1 MPERKARA
9 SEATTVSAAETTSG
23 DALRRQT
30 EVVSPTRQTIRRF
43 MRHRVAVIGLIVVS
57 IIVAAAIFAP
67 VVTRSEGPD
76 VIDLRARN
84 EGPSAAHWFGTDRTG
99 RDTFTRVVYAGRVS
113 LAVGVAAVVIS
124 VAIGTTL
131 GAIAGFNGGLVDS
144 VVMRITDVIMTF
156 PAIIILLTV
165 AAITGPGITQ
175 TVLILGLLSWPVPCR
190 LVRAKLLSVRE
201 QEFILAAHAMGAR
214 RGKILLSHALPNAL
228 DVLIVYAS
236 LGIATAI
243 LLEAGLSFLGL
254 GVQPPTPSW
263 GNMLNVA
270 RNVSVLEQY
279 PWQWLPAGIAIVVTV
294 LSVNFIGDGLRD
306 ALDPRMK
313 L

>member
-1 MPERKARA
+1 MVETPGSGATAALAKPVASARF
-9 SEATTVSAAETTSG
+9 EG
-23 DALRRQT
+23 LHRQT
-30 EVVSPTRQTIRRF
+30 EVVSPARQTVRRF
-43 MRHRVAVIGLIVVS
+43 LRHRVAVLGLAIIS
-57 IIVAAAIFAP
+57 IIVAAAVLAP
-67 VVTRSEGPD
+67 LVTRSEGPD

-84 EGPSAAHWFGTDRTG
+84 EAPSAEHWLGTDRTG

-113 LAVGVAAVVIS
+113 LAVGVAAVLIS

-131 GAIAGFNGGLVDS
+131 GALAGFNGGWIDS

-175 TVLILGLLSWPVPCR
+175 TVVILGLLNWPVPCR
-190 LVRAKLLSVRE
+190 LVRAKLLSIRE
-201 QEFILAAHAMGAR
+201 QEFIIAARAMGAR
-214 RGKILLSHALPNAL
+214 RDRILLSHALPNAL

-254 GVQPPTPSW
+254 GVQAPTPSW

-279 PWQWLPAGIAIVVTV
+279 PWQWLPAGVAIVVTV
-294 LSVNFIGDGLRD
+294 LSVNFVGDGLRD

>member
-1 MPERKARA
+1 MA
-9 SEATTVSAAETTSG
+9 EAFNTGVGATAVSTRG
-23 DALRRQT
+23 RLDGLRRQT
-30 EVVSPTRQTIRRF
+30 EVVSPGRQTVRRF
-43 MRHRVAVIGLIVVS
+43 LRHRVAVIGLAVVSLIVV
-57 IIVAAAIFAP
+57 AAILAP
-67 VVTRSEGPD
+67 VITRSEGPD

-84 EGPSAAHWFGTDRTG
+84 EEPSPRHWLGTDRTG

-113 LAVGVAAVVIS
+113 LAVGVAAVLIAVL
-124 VAIGTTL
+124 IGTTL
-131 GAIAGFNGGLVDS
+131 GALAGFNGGLIDS

-175 TVLILGLLSWPVPCR
+175 TVLILGLLNWPVPCR
-190 LVRAKLLSVRE
+190 LVRAKLLSIRE
-201 QEFILAAHAMGAR
+201 QEFILAARAMGAR
-214 RGKILLSHALPNAL
+214 RGKILISHAMPNAL
-228 DVLIVYAS
+228 DVLIVYSS

-294 LSVNFIGDGLRD
+294 LSVNFVGDGLRD

-313 L
+313 V

>member
-1 MPERKARA
+1 MA
-9 SEATTVSAAETTSG
+9 EAFNTSAGATAVTTG
-23 DALRRQT
+23 GRLDGLRRQT
-30 EVVSPTRQTIRRF
+30 EVVSPGRQTVRRF
-43 MRHRVAVIGLIVVS
+43 LRHRVAVLGLAVVSLIVV
-57 IIVAAAIFAP
+57 AAILAP
-67 VVTRSEGPD
+67 VITRSEGPD

-84 EGPSAAHWFGTDRTG
+84 EEPSPRHWLGTDRTG

-113 LAVGVAAVVIS
+113 LAVGVAAVLIAVL
-124 VAIGTTL
+124 IGTTL
-131 GAIAGFNGGLVDS
+131 GALAGFNGGVIDS

-175 TVLILGLLSWPVPCR
+175 TVLILGLLNWPVPCR
-190 LVRAKLLSVRE
+190 LVRAKLLSIRE
-201 QEFILAAHAMGAR
+201 QEFILAARAMGAR
-214 RGKILLSHALPNAL
+214 RGKILISHAMPNAL

-294 LSVNFIGDGLRD
+294 LSVNFVGDGLRD

-313 L
+313 V

>member
-1 MPERKARA
+1 MGEPSSGSPAATLSPSTPAARGA
-9 SEATTVSAAETTSG
+9 GLQYQS
-23 DALRRQT
+23 
-30 EVVSPTRQTIRRF
+30 EVVSPARQTVRRF
-43 MRHRVAVIGLIVVS
+43 LRHRAAVLGLVVVT
-57 IIVAAAIFAP
+57 IIVAAALLAP
-67 VVTRSEGPD
+67 VVTRSAGPD

-84 EGPSAAHWFGTDRTG
+84 EDPSATHWFGTDRTG

-113 LAVGVAAVVIS
+113 LAVGVAAVLIS
-124 VAIGTTL
+124 VAIGTVL
-131 GAIAGFNGGLVDS
+131 GAVAGFNGGPIDS

-175 TVLILGLLSWPVPCR
+175 TVVILGLLSWPVPCR
-190 LVRAKLLSVRE
+190 LVRAKLLSIRE
-201 QEFILAAHAMGAR
+201 QEFILAARAMGAR
-214 RGKILLSHALPNAL
+214 RAKILVSHALPNAL

>member
-1 MPERKARA
+1 M
-9 SEATTVSAAETTSG
+9 AETSSG
-23 DALRRQT
+23 PAALSEPRTGARIPALGRQS
-30 EVVSPTRQTIRRF
+30 EVVSPARQTVRRF
-43 MRHRVAVIGLIVVS
+43 LRHRVAVIGLVAVL
-57 IIVAAAIFAP
+57 IIVAAAVLAP

-84 EGPSAAHWFGTDRTG
+84 EGPSAEHWLGTDRTG

-113 LAVGVAAVVIS
+113 LAVGAAAVLIS

-131 GAIAGFNGGLVDS
+131 GAVAGFNGGLIDS

-165 AAITGPGITQ
+165 AAITGPGIIQ
-175 TVLILGLLSWPVPCR
+175 TVVILGLLNWPVPCR

-201 QEFILAAHAMGAR
+201 QEFILAARAMGAR
-214 RGKILLSHALPNAL
+214 RGNILVSHALPNAL

-236 LGIATAI
+236 LGVATAI

-270 RNVSVLEQY
+270 RNVSILEQY
-279 PWQWLPAGIAIVVTV
+279 PWQWLPAGVAIVITV
-294 LSVNFIGDGLRD
+294 LSVNFVGDGLRD